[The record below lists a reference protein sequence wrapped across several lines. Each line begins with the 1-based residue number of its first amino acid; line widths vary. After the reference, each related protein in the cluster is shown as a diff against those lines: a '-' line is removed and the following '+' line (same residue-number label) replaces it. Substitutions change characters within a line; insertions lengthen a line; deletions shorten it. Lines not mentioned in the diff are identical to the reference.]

1 MITKQDGGWLE
12 AGENKTSYSN
22 GDDYLTTR
30 RIIWS
35 GKGSEITLFLHLV
48 ALAQEEEGEF
58 MKTDKIILHLM
69 EPAYNSSGCS
79 ALRECYS
86 ESNQNCLAIFSLFL
100 MASFLTKLSDFD

>member
-1 MITKQDGGWLE
+1 MVKIRH
-12 AGENKTSYSN
+12 

-58 MKTDKIILHLM
+58 MIYED
-69 EPAYNSSGCS
+69 G
-79 ALRECYS
+79 
-86 ESNQNCLAIFSLFL
+86 
-100 MASFLTKLSDFD
+100 